1 MFPVEVILD
10 VMYQFFMA
18 SNKRFHCR
26 VYQGVYRHMNIMFFF
41 ILVHFLLKWLAVSE
55 KKKEIV

>member
-26 VYQGVYRHMNIMFFF
+26 VYQGVYRHMNIMFVFYLSALSF
-41 ILVHFLLKWLAVSE
+41 EMARGI
-55 KKKEIV
+55 